1 MVMQEIP
8 LNAVPNQRLRVS
20 LVDDEWELTIKVARN
35 VMFCDIKRN
44 NDMLI
49 QGVRVMPNQ
58 PLIPYRYL
66 SGTGN
71 FAFIT
76 DNDELPWWEQFGKAH
91 YLVWWGDDD

>member
-1 MVMQEIP
+1 MQEIP

-20 LVDDEWELTIKVARN
+20 LGDDEWELTIKVARS
-35 VMFCDIKRN
+35 VMLCDIKRN
-44 NDMLI
+44 DDMLI

-66 SGTGN
+66 AGNGN

-91 YLVWWGDDD
+91 YLVWWGDYD